1 MKFDLY
7 RSQQWLHERV
17 QTWGPEPSRSL
28 GEWLLILLVP
38 AQSRTF
44 FRRLWR
50 IGLPSLFPQIN
61 RKKIHPADPLR
72 ILLQLLW
79 VLLLQFLVTHPPAS
93 LKAFLKQALHQ
104 FGQGLQRWF
113 VLLMPA
119 LAQRH
124 KASDH
129 VGVAH
134 RWRQR
139 FAEFLESDNVF
150 QRLWNHRLVRITG
163 YLVAAWMSFLCV
175 STPFDTL
182 SQLIFVMVLLL
193 IALLIRP
200 IPGAPVTLL
209 LTVLSAVASTRYMW
223 WRISSTLNWDE
234 SVDLIWGMLLL
245 AAEIYT
251 YAFLILSYVQTSW
264 PLKRP
269 ATPMQAELSEWPS
282 VDVFIPTYNEPLSV
296 VQSTVYAAK
305 GMDWPQDRLNI
316 YLLDDGRR
324 DAFREFAEAAGVNY
338 LIRPDNRH
346 AKAGNINHA
355 LPLTHGEYIAIFDC
369 DHMPTRSFLQVNM
382 GWFMRD
388 PKLGLVQTPHHF
400 YSADPFERNLGIF
413 GKIPNEGA
421 LFYGLIQDGND
432 LWGSAFFCGSC
443 AILRREALEAVG
455 GVAVETVT
463 EDAHTSLKI
472 HRLGYTSA
480 YINIP
485 QAAGLATE
493 SLSAHIG
500 QRIRWARGMAQI
512 FRLDNPFL
520 GKGLSWAQRICYGN
534 AMLSFFSGI
543 PRIMFLSSPLAF
555 LLFHAYVI
563 YAPAISVVLYVI
575 PHMIHA
581 TLINSRTQSRYR
593 HSFWAEVYETV
604 LSWYIARPTAVA
616 LINPG
621 KGKFNV
627 TAKGGLVEQEYFD
640 WTISTPFIVLIL
652 LNLTGL
658 LAAGLRFAWGPPD
671 EIPTV
676 IINLFWTLY
685 NCLILGG
692 SLAIASE
699 TRQLRRSH
707 RVLLSLPAILQLADG
722 KLLHCVTED
731 VSEGGVALQLSA
743 PVTLESDQTL
753 RISLWRGDEEFSFS
767 AVVVSSRNKVVRVRW
782 KFNTPDEAAQLVQC
796 TFGRADAWVS
806 WEKNMQQDKP
816 LSSLGEVLRMGGAGY
831 GRVFSRLVPEEGRA
845 RQIWRQARSKADW
858 WLPRTP
864 RPLKLVSP

>member
-1 MKFDLY
+1 MDILN
-7 RSQQWLHERV
+7 RCQLWLHDRV
-17 QTWGPEPSRSL
+17 HLWAPEPSRSL

-38 AQSRTF
+38 AQSRVF
-44 FRRLWR
+44 FRRLWG
-50 IGLPSLFPQIN
+50 IGLPTLFPQISRN
-61 RKKIHPADPLR
+61 KFHLADPLR
-72 ILLQLLW
+72 ILLQILW
-79 VLLLQFLVTHPPAS
+79 LLLLLFRVNHPPAS
-93 LKAFLKQALHQ
+93 FKMVFKKFQQPMARILRRWLSILLPTMARHRFFSQPTRATHALRQ
-104 FGQGLQRWF
+104 E
-113 VLLMPA
+113 
-119 LAQRH
+119 LAR
-124 KASDH
+124 
-129 VGVAH
+129 
-134 RWRQR
+134 
-139 FAEFLESDNVF
+139 FLESDNVF
-150 QRLWNHRLVRITG
+150 QRWWNHRLVRVSG
-163 YLVAAWMSFLCV
+163 YLLATWMSFLCI

-234 SVDLIWGMLLL
+234 SVDLIWGMILMG
-245 AAEIYT
+245 AELYT
-251 YAFLILSYVQTSW
+251 YIFLILSYLQTSW

-269 ATPMQAELSEWPS
+269 AAPISIELSEWPT

-324 DAFREFAEAAGVNY
+324 DQFREFAESAGINY

-355 LPLTHGEYIAIFDC
+355 LPLTHGQFIAIFDC

-543 PRIMFLSSPLAF
+543 PRILFLSSPLAF

-652 LNLTGL
+652 MNLSGL
-658 LAAGLRFAWGPPD
+658 VAAGLRIAWGPQD

-699 TRQLRRSH
+699 TRQMRRSH
-707 RVLLSLPAILQLADG
+707 RVSLTLPAVLQLEDG
-722 KLLHCVTED
+722 KSLHCMTED
-731 VSEGGVALQLSA
+731 VSEGGVALQLGV
-743 PVTLESDQTL
+743 PVTLAANQKL
-753 RISLWRGDEEFSFS
+753 RVSLWRGDEEFSFS
-767 AVVVSSRNKVVRVRW
+767 GTVVSAHNKRLRVQW
-782 KFNTPDEAAQLVQC
+782 AFKTSAEAAQLVQC

-806 WEKNMQQDKP
+806 WEKNMQHDKP
-816 LSSLGEVLRMGGAGY
+816 LASLGEVLRMGGNGY
-831 GRVFSRLVPEEGRA
+831 RRVFDRFVPEQGRV
-845 RQIWRQARSKADW
+845 RQLWRRTRSQADW
-858 WLPRTP
+858 LLPQTP
-864 RPLKLVSP
+864 PPFKWISP

>member
-1 MKFDLY
+1 MDLLY
-7 RSQQWLHERV
+7 GPQQWLHQRV
-17 QTWGPEPSRSL
+17 RAWGLEPSRSL

-38 AQSRTF
+38 AQSRAF
-44 FRRLWR
+44 FRRVWR
-50 IGLPSLFPQIN
+50 IGLPSLFPQIG
-61 RKKIHPADPLR
+61 RTRIHPADPLR
-72 ILLQLLW
+72 ILLQVLW
-79 VLLLQFLVTHPPAS
+79 LLLLLFRVKRPPAS
-93 LKAFLKQALHQ
+93 LKAMLQPLLHTAKRFLLHWFSKILPTLARSGLVTRRGPVTRALY
-104 FGQGLQRWF
+104 QRIS
-113 VLLMPA
+113 
-119 LAQRH
+119 
-124 KASDH
+124 KY
-129 VGVAH
+129 
-134 RWRQR
+134 
-139 FAEFLESDNVF
+139 LESDTVF
-150 QRLWNHRLVRITG
+150 QRLWNHRLVRLCG
-163 YLVAAWMSFLCV
+163 YLLAAWMSFLCI
-175 STPFDTL
+175 STPFDTY

-200 IPGAPVTLL
+200 IPGAPITLL

-234 SVDLIWGMLLL
+234 SVDLIWGMILMG
-245 AAEIYT
+245 AELYT
-251 YAFLILSYVQTSW
+251 YLFLILSYLQTSW

-269 ATPMQAELSEWPS
+269 AAPILTEFSEWPT

-324 DAFREFAEAAGVNY
+324 DQFREFAQVAGVNY

-355 LPLTHGEYIAIFDC
+355 LPLTHGQFIAIFDC

-512 FRLDNPFL
+512 FRVDNPFL

-543 PRIMFLSSPLAF
+543 PRMMFLSSPLAF

-640 WTISTPFIVLIL
+640 WAISTPFIVLIL
-652 LNLTGL
+652 MNLAGL
-658 LAAGLRFAWGPPD
+658 LAAGVRITWGPAD

-676 IINLFWTLY
+676 LINLFWTLY

-699 TRQLRRSH
+699 TRQMRRSH
-707 RVLLSLPAILQLADG
+707 RVSMTLPAILQLENG
-722 KLLHCVTED
+722 KSLHCKTED
-731 VSEGGVALQLSA
+731 VSEGGIALQLSA
-743 PVTLESDQTL
+743 PLALVAEQTL
-753 RISLWRGDEEFSFS
+753 RVSLWRGDEEFSFRG
-767 AVVVSSRNKVVRVRW
+767 VVVSSYQQRLRIRW
-782 KFNTPDEAAQLVQC
+782 DFKTPEESAQLVQC

-816 LSSLGEVLRMGGAGY
+816 LSSLGEVLRMGGNGY
-831 GRVFSRLVPEEGRA
+831 RRVFNRFVPEQGRVRRAWRQTQSKARWLLPQTPRSFRLV
-845 RQIWRQARSKADW
+845 S
-858 WLPRTP
+858 
-864 RPLKLVSP
+864 S